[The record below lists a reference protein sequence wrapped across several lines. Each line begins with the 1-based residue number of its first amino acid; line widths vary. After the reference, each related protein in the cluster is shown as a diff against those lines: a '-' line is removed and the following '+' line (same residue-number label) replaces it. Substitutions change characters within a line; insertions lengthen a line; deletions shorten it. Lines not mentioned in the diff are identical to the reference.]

1 MIRKIDELGRIVLP
15 AEMRTKLHLEK
26 EDAVNIDCV
35 DDKIILS
42 KAKPTCVICHS
53 SENELL
59 SVNHELICSACIHKI
74 KSLS

>member
-15 AEMRTKLHLEK
+15 AEMRFKLHLEK
-26 EDAVNIDCV
+26 EDAVNIECV
-35 DDKIILS
+35 DEKIILS

-59 SVNHELICSACIHKI
+59 SINHEFICSECIKRI
-74 KSLS
+74 KSL

>member
-42 KAKPTCVICHS
+42 KAKATCVICHS

-59 SVNHELICSACIHKI
+59 SVDHELVCSECIQKI
-74 KSLS
+74 KSLW

>member
-15 AEMRTKLHLEK
+15 AEMRSKLHLEK
-26 EDAVNIDCV
+26 EDAVNIECV
-35 DDKIILS
+35 NDKIILS

-59 SVNHELICSACIHKI
+59 SINHEFVCSECTQKI
-74 KSLS
+74 KSL

>member
-15 AEMRTKLHLEK
+15 AEMRFKLHLEN
-26 EDAVNIDCV
+26 EDAVNIECV
-35 DDKIILS
+35 DEKIILS

-59 SVNHELICSACIHKI
+59 SINHEFICSECTQKI
-74 KSLS
+74 KSL